1 MKRVPV
7 FLLISVGC
15 VLLMGLGAIAN
26 MIAPIPEWLIG
37 FILSLTAVALVAL
50 WACFFVSRKLEHH
63 SWSLS
68 AAFVFI
74 IGAVTGPT
82 SMLLLVN
89 FLNIGFSLPG
99 FVTTILSS
107 VAFLSMFISLIV
119 AGILF
124 LVGQQR
130 ALHQ

>member
-1 MKRVPV
+1 
-7 FLLISVGC
+7 
-15 VLLMGLGAIAN
+15 MGLGAIAN